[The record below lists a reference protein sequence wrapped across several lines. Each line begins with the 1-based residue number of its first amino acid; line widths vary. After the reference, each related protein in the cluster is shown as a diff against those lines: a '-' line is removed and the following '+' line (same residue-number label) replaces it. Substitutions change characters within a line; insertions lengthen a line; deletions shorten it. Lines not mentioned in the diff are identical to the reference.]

1 MNKQYK
7 SVIVK
12 RKDVLYDVNFISWK
26 TAKCRIAEA
35 EARAEAQ
42 TDDEGRIWFERMLAT
57 AVDHLK
63 AKLKWC
69 IDEHTGTIVDNAI
82 KQRTVTYGEED
93 YPEVE
98 QDYDSFSD
106 DATALDS
113 PAEIKLPIKE
123 HVFRFAF
130 SNTWKGNFNAL
141 ANYIH
146 RYIVDYILFEWFKI
160 TLPDEAAGY
169 LASSEDWEDR
179 IISEA
184 RSEDVSNVFFRL

>member
-63 AKLKWC
+63 AKLRWC
-69 IDEHTGTIVDNAI
+69 IDEYTGTIVDNSI

-113 PAEIKLPIKE
+113 PAEIKLPD
-123 HVFRFAF
+123 
-130 SNTWKGNFNAL
+130 SGM
-141 ANYIH
+141 
-146 RYIVDYILFEWFKI
+146 
-160 TLPDEAAGY
+160 LPGRADPGDGSEMAHKRTGAGV
-169 LASSEDWEDR
+169 LRAPVR
-179 IISEA
+179 
-184 RSEDVSNVFFRL
+184 VFFEKRKERDLHKGFALSHTYDFLRSLQIP